1 MFLLWFRQWSWCGN
15 GTPASVSS
23 PAEGKSSPTNTPVF
37 SPTSFFLLSFACS
50 IYSFPLLR
58 YSCLLS
64 AGVLHALLCLKA
76 YPWCIRGE
84 RCTPRPPTPP
94 PSCSLCVKHLMYINS
109 LNDALLQSW
118 EIEIAFLIL
127 QLRILRLRDV
137 KWLSRVTQLAILI
150 GNTEE
155 AAALSRRSYL
165 LPTLC
170 LNPMQALSPYPVFN
184 SVWRFPAYCPGFYIL
199 LSFGSNFIRYMRFLP
214 FSRQS
219 MFLSE
224 YIAGFLSLTRWPSQF
239 DPDKFFL

>member
-1 MFLLWFRQWSWCGN
+1 MFLLWLRQLPCCGDR
-15 GTPASVSS
+15 TPAWVPPPAEGRSS
-23 PAEGKSSPTNTPVF
+23 PANTPV
-37 SPTSFFLLSFACS
+37 SPPVPSSYWVLCGPIS
-50 IYSFPLLR
+50 SFPLVR
-58 YSCLLS
+58 YSCLFS

-184 SVWRFPAYCPGFYIL
+184 SVWRFPAYCP
-199 LSFGSNFIRYMRFLP
+199 SASV
-214 FSRQS
+214 
-219 MFLSE
+219 
-224 YIAGFLSLTRWPSQF
+224 SLYLEKCTGW
-239 DPDKFFL
+239 

>member
-1 MFLLWFRQWSWCGN
+1 MFLLWLRQLPCCGDR
-15 GTPASVSS
+15 TPASVPPPAEGRSS
-23 PAEGKSSPTNTPVF
+23 PANTPV
-37 SPTSFFLLSFACS
+37 SPPVPSTYWVLCGPIS
-50 IYSFPLLR
+50 SFPLVR

-184 SVWRFPAYCPGFYIL
+184 SVWRFPAYCPSASVSL
-199 LSFGSNFIRYMRFLP
+199 LGEMHRLV
-214 FSRQS
+214 
-219 MFLSE
+219 
-224 YIAGFLSLTRWPSQF
+224 
-239 DPDKFFL
+239 K